1 MEKPHMDPWPNLY
14 DHDDDFDYAKDV
26 KASSQI
32 SRDIHKSLTE
42 HHQNIKDVVMFSFN
56 QLVTKLQ
63 QSDDPGKEEKIK
75 KLNDAYNEFLDR
87 ACEAE
92 QRQADLYAGLIAN
105 AASLPDIG
113 GIEHI
118 CHLDVD
124 TCIDLLMRLID
135 VYYVS
140 ASI

>member
-1 MEKPHMDPWPNLY
+1 MRKLHMDPWPILCDPDNDY
-14 DHDDDFDYAKDV
+14 DYAKNV
-26 KASSQI
+26 EVSSQV
-32 SRDIHKSLTE
+32 SRDIHKSLIE
-42 HHQNIKDVVMFSFN
+42 HHQNIKNVVMFGFN

-63 QSDDPGKEEKIK
+63 QSDDPDKEEKIK
-75 KLNDAYNEFLDR
+75 KLNDAYDEFLGR
-87 ACEAE
+87 ADEAE
-92 QRQADLYAGLIAN
+92 QRQADLYAGLITK

-113 GIEHI
+113 GIEHV
-118 CHLDVD
+118 CHLNVD